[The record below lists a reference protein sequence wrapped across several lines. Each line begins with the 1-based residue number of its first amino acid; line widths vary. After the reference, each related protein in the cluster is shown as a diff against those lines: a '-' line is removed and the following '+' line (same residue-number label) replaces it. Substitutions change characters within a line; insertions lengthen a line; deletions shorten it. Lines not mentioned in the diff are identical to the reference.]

1 MTTVAA
7 APAHRR
13 RRAAPLIGLVGLA
26 LSGIGLVVDP
36 RQAYASW
43 LAALAAGLSIALG
56 ALLLVA
62 IASISGAR
70 WFDPLRGFALDVAGT
85 LPLFALLFLV
95 LLPGLGV
102 LYPWVHARHLPN
114 AAWLNPPWFIARAG
128 FYFAVWI
135 GIALTLRRWA
145 RAGPGGGAGPAAPPS
160 PRERALAAA
169 ALPPLGLTLTFAAFD
184 WLMSLDP
191 RWSSTVFG
199 VYWFAG
205 GFLAAL
211 AVVTLAA
218 VRAGTGS
225 PSSTPSR
232 VAWSPQAE
240 PLPAAQ
246 GYALGAL
253 MLTFAVFW
261 AYIAYSQYFII
272 WIADLPA
279 EVAWYVPRVRGGW
292 GVLALVV
299 LGGQLALPLL
309 VLLLYAAK
317 RSARAMAVIAVWLLV
332 VHYLDTYWLVLPAI
346 HPDAPH
352 PHWLDLSALAAVA
365 GCAVTWIGWLGRHD
379 PQRNRMRHA
388 QG

>member
-1 MTTVAA
+1 MTTMAVS
-7 APAHRR
+7 PAHRR
-13 RRAAPLIGLVGLA
+13 WRAEPVIGLVGLA
-26 LSGIGLVVDP
+26 LSGIGLLGDP

-43 LAALAAGLSIALG
+43 LAALTAGLSIALG

-62 IASISGAR
+62 IAGISGAR
-70 WFDPLRGFALDVAGT
+70 WFDPLRGFALDVAAT

-102 LYPWVHARHLPN
+102 LYPWVHARSLPN
-114 AAWLNPPWFIARAG
+114 AAWLSLPWFLARAAL
-128 FYFAVWI
+128 YFAVWI
-135 GIALTLRRWA
+135 GVALTLRRWA
-145 RAGPGGGAGPAAPPS
+145 RAGGADAPPTA
-160 PRERALAAA
+160 RERALAAG
-169 ALPPLGLTLTFAAFD
+169 ALPALGLTLTFAAFD

-191 RWSSTVFG
+191 GWSSTVFG

-218 VRAGTGS
+218 VRRAGGTRSG
-225 PSSTPSR
+225 R
-232 VAWSPQAE
+232 
-240 PLPAAQ
+240 LPAAQ

-272 WIADLPA
+272 WIANVPA
-279 EVAWYVPRVRGGW
+279 EVAWYIPRVRGGW
-292 GVLALVV
+292 GAVALLVLV
-299 LGGQLALPLL
+299 GQLALPLL

-317 RSARAMAVIAVWLLV
+317 RSARAMAVVAAWLLV

-352 PHWLDLSALAAVA
+352 PHWLDLSALAAVGGSAA
-365 GCAVTWIGWLGRHD
+365 GWIGWLGRRD
-379 PQRNRMRHA
+379 PRTDRMPHA
-388 QG
+388 NS

>member
-7 APAHRR
+7 SPAHRR
-13 RRAAPLIGLVGLA
+13 WRAAPVIGIVGLA
-26 LSGIGLVVDP
+26 LSGIGLLVDP
-36 RQAYASW
+36 RQACASW

-62 IASISGAR
+62 IAAISGAR
-70 WFDPLRGFALDVAGT
+70 WFDPLRSFALDLAGT

-95 LLPGLGV
+95 LLPGLGQ
-102 LYPWVHARHLPN
+102 LYPWVHARNLPN
-114 AAWLNPPWFIARAG
+114 AAWLNLPWFLARAL

-135 GIALTLRRWA
+135 GVALTLRRWA
-145 RAGPGGGAGPAAPPS
+145 RDGEADPAAPPT
-160 PRERALAAA
+160 PRERALAAVS
-169 ALPPLGLTLTFAAFD
+169 LPALGLTLTFAAFD

-191 RWSSTVFG
+191 AWSSTVFG

-218 VRAGTGS
+218 VQPGAD
-225 PSSTPSR
+225 
-232 VAWSPQAE
+232 SPQTDR
-240 PLPAAQ
+240 LPAAQ

-272 WIADLPA
+272 WIADVPA

-292 GVLALVV
+292 GILALAV
-299 LGGQLALPLL
+299 LVGQLALPLL

-317 RSARAMAVIAVWLLV
+317 RSARAMAAVAAWLLV

-352 PHWLDLSALAAVA
+352 PHWLDLSALAAV
-365 GCAVTWIGWLGRHD
+365 GGSAVAWIGWLGRRD
-379 PQRNRMRHA
+379 PRTIRMRH
-388 QG
+388 GRR

>member
-7 APAHRR
+7 SAGHRTWRVAPV
-13 RRAAPLIGLVGLA
+13 IGVLGLG
-26 LSGIGLVVDP
+26 LSGIGLLVDP

-43 LAALAAGLSIALG
+43 LAALAAGLSVALG

-95 LLPGLGV
+95 LLPGLGS
-102 LYPWVHARHLPN
+102 LYPWVHARDLPN
-114 AAWLNPPWFIARAG
+114 AGWLNLPWFLARAAL
-128 FYFAVWI
+128 YFALWI

-145 RAGPGGGAGPAAPPS
+145 HAGGAATAEPPTA
-160 PRERALAAA
+160 RERALAAA

-218 VRAGTGS
+218 VRRAGEG
-225 PSSTPSR
+225 R
-232 VAWSPQAE
+232 RE
-240 PLPAAQ
+240 DRLPAAQ

-261 AYIAYSQYFII
+261 GYIAYSQYFII
-272 WIADLPA
+272 WIADVPA

-292 GVLALVV
+292 GVMALVV
-299 LGGQLALPLL
+299 LAGQLALPLL

-317 RSARAMAVIAVWLLV
+317 RSARAMGVIAAWLLV

-352 PHWLDLSALAAVA
+352 PHWLDLSALAAVG
-365 GCAVTWIGWLGRHD
+365 GCAAAWIAWLGGARTKGA
-379 PQRNRMRHA
+379 RLARR
-388 QG
+388 

>member
-7 APAHRR
+7 PVRPR
-13 RRAAPLIGLVGLA
+13 WRAAPIIGLVGLA
-26 LSGIGLVVDP
+26 LSGIGLLVDS

-62 IASISGAR
+62 IASVSGAR
-70 WFDPLRGFALDVAGT
+70 WFDPLRAFALDVAGT

-102 LYPWVHARHLPN
+102 LYPWVHARDSGN
-114 AAWLNPPWFIARAG
+114 AAWLNPAWFLVRAAV
-128 FYFAVWI
+128 YFAIWI
-135 GIALTLRRWA
+135 GVALTLRRWA
-145 RAGPGGGAGPAAPPS
+145 LARGVDTAAPPS
-160 PRERALAAA
+160 ARERALAGA
-169 ALPPLGLTLTFAAFD
+169 ALPALGLSLTFAAFD

-191 RWSSTVFG
+191 AWSSTVFG

-218 VRAGTGS
+218 VRQGRESGRAA
-225 PSSTPSR
+225 R
-232 VAWSPQAE
+232 
-240 PLPAAQ
+240 LPAAQ

-261 AYIAYSQYFII
+261 SYIAYSQYFII
-272 WIADLPA
+272 WIANVPA

-292 GVLALVV
+292 GVVALVV
-299 LGGQLALPLL
+299 LVGQLALPLL
-309 VLLLYAAK
+309 VLLLHAAK
-317 RSARAMAVIAVWLLV
+317 RSARIMGVVAAWLLV
-332 VHYLDTYWLVLPAI
+332 VHYLDTYWLVLPAV
-346 HPDAPH
+346 HPDGPH
-352 PHWLDLSALAAVA
+352 PQWLDLSALAAVGGTA
-365 GCAVTWIGWLGRHD
+365 SAWIGWLGRRHSRAD
-379 PQRNRMRHA
+379 RMRHA
-388 QG
+388 EW

>member
-7 APAHRR
+7 SPVHRR
-13 RRAAPLIGLVGLA
+13 WRAAPVIGLAGVA
-26 LSGIGLVVDP
+26 LWGIGLLVDP

-62 IASISGAR
+62 IAAISGAR
-70 WFDPLRGFALDVAGT
+70 WFDPLRGVALDVAGT
-85 LPLFALLFLV
+85 LPLFGLLFLA
-95 LLPGLGV
+95 LLPGLGL
-102 LYPWVHARHLPN
+102 LYPWVHARNLPN
-114 AAWLNPPWFIARAG
+114 AAWLNRPWFIARAA

-135 GIALTLRRWA
+135 GIASTLRRWA
-145 RAGPGGGAGPAAPPS
+145 GARTGGAGPIAPPS

-218 VRAGTGS
+218 VTFGSRQPGTGTA
-225 PSSTPSR
+225 PTDR
-232 VAWSPQAE
+232 
-240 PLPAAQ
+240 LPAAQ

-272 WIADLPA
+272 WIADVPA

-292 GVLALVV
+292 GIVALVV
-299 LGGQLALPLL
+299 LAGQLALPLL
-309 VLLLYAAK
+309 VLLFYAAK

-352 PHWLDLSALAAVA
+352 PHWLDLSAVAAVA
-365 GCAVTWIGWLGRHD
+365 GCAGAWIGWLGRRD
-379 PQRNRMRHA
+379 PRTDRMRHA
-388 QG
+388 PG

>member
-7 APAHRR
+7 SPAHPRWR
-13 RRAAPLIGLVGLA
+13 IAPVIGLVGLA
-26 LSGIGLVVDP
+26 LSGLGLLVDP

-43 LAALAAGLSIALG
+43 LAALAAGLSVALG
-56 ALLLVA
+56 TLLLIA
-62 IASISGAR
+62 IAGVSGAR
-70 WFDPLRGFALDVAGT
+70 WFDSLRGFALDVAGT

-102 LYPWVHARHLPN
+102 LYPWVHARNLPN
-114 AAWLNPPWFIARAG
+114 AAWLNLPWFLVRAAL
-128 FYFAVWI
+128 YFAIWI
-135 GIALTLRRWA
+135 GVALTLRSWA
-145 RAGPGGGAGPAAPPS
+145 RASGAGVAAPPT
-160 PRERALAAA
+160 PRERALAAV
-169 ALPPLGLTLTFAAFD
+169 ALPALGLTLTFAAFD

-218 VRAGTGS
+218 VRIG
-225 PSSTPSR
+225 
-232 VAWSPQAE
+232 AE
-240 PLPAAQ
+240 RPHADRLPAAQ

-272 WIADLPA
+272 WIANVPA
-279 EVAWYVPRVRGGW
+279 EVAWYIPRVHGGW
-292 GVLALVV
+292 GIVALAVLV
-299 LGGQLALPLL
+299 GQLALPLL

-317 RSARAMAVIAVWLLV
+317 RSARAMAVVAAWLLV

-352 PHWLDLSALAAVA
+352 PHWLDLSAVAAVG
-365 GCAVTWIGWLGRHD
+365 GCAVAWIGWLGRRD
-379 PQRNRMRHA
+379 ARTTGGLHA
-388 QG
+388 ER

>member
-1 MTTVAA
+1 MTTVVAS
-7 APAHRR
+7 PAHRGW
-13 RRAAPLIGLVGLA
+13 RAAPVIGLLGLA
-26 LSGIGLVVDP
+26 LSGVGLLGDP

-95 LLPGLGV
+95 LLPGLGS
-102 LYPWVHARHLPN
+102 LYPWVHARNLPN
-114 AAWLNPPWFIARAG
+114 AAWLNLPWFLARAA

-135 GIALTLRRWA
+135 VIALTLRRWA
-145 RAGPGGGAGPAAPPS
+145 HAGAAAAPPT
-160 PRERALAAA
+160 PRERALAAV

-218 VRAGTGS
+218 VRRAGVS
-225 PSSTPSR
+225 PTEDR
-232 VAWSPQAE
+232 
-240 PLPAAQ
+240 LPPAQ

-261 AYIAYSQYFII
+261 GYIAYSQYFII
-272 WIADLPA
+272 WIADVPA
-279 EVAWYVPRVRGGW
+279 EVAWYIPRVRGGW
-292 GVLALVV
+292 GVMALVV
-299 LGGQLALPLL
+299 LAGQLALPLL

-317 RSARAMAVIAVWLLV
+317 RSARAMAVVAVWLIV

-352 PHWLDLSALAAVA
+352 PHWLDLSALAAVGGSA
-365 GCAVTWIGWLGRHD
+365 AAWIAWLGRGG
-379 PQRNRMRHA
+379 PRANGVRHA
-388 QG
+388 

>member
-1 MTTVAA
+1 MTTVATL
-7 APAHRR
+7 PAHRR
-13 RRAAPLIGLVGLA
+13 WRAAPAVGLVGLA
-26 LSGIGLVVDP
+26 LSGIGLLVDP

-70 WFDPLRGFALDVAGT
+70 WFDPLRGFALDLAGT
-85 LPLFALLFLV
+85 LPLFAILFLV

-102 LYPWVHARHLPN
+102 LYPWVHARNLPN
-114 AAWLNPPWFIARAG
+114 AAWLNQPWFIARAV

-135 GIALTLRRWA
+135 GIASTLRRWA
-145 RAGPGGGAGPAAPPS
+145 RAGNPGGGGPAAPPS

-218 VRAGTGS
+218 AQPGS
-225 PSSTPSR
+225 GVS
-232 VAWSPQAE
+232 QADR
-240 PLPAAQ
+240 LPAVQ

-272 WIADLPA
+272 WIADVPA

-299 LGGQLALPLL
+299 LGSQLALPLL

-332 VHYLDTYWLVLPAI
+332 AHYLDTYWLVLPAI

-365 GCAVTWIGWLGRHD
+365 GCAGAWIAWLGRGD
-379 PQRNRMRHA
+379 PRTDTMRHA
-388 QG
+388 RS